1 MTFVKYL
8 VEYFACTRHSV
19 SSRYCVQWWIVFPKD
34 GESEKPCKE
43 RSLWEDAI
51 GTWPQACLII
61 IFFFFFGYVYGSVF
75 VSETG
80 SCNDSQAEPEHLA
93 SSDLPVPVSQI
104 AGAFLCA
111 QQFVLNLCLS
121 LTLWI
126 LIVLERAQQ
135 KENKNLQLG
144 LF

>member
-1 MTFVKYL
+1 MFNGELFFPRMEKVRSHVKKGL
-8 VEYFACTRHSV
+8 F
-19 SSRYCVQWWIVFPKD
+19 
-34 GESEKPCKE
+34 EKMLLE
-43 RSLWEDAI
+43 LDHRLALLLFS
-51 GTWPQACLII
+51 
-61 IFFFFFGYVYGSVF
+61 FFFFGYVYGSVF

-121 LTLWI
+121 LTL
-126 LIVLERAQQ
+126 
-135 KENKNLQLG
+135 
-144 LF
+144 